1 MVPEGYFRIGPY
13 LDSEKDHAAF
23 TRADHAHERVQE
35 WLRQS
40 SSVPLYLTGDSG
52 SGKTSL
58 LNAFVIPA
66 FRQDGWTVPVV
77 RVGQDAEAALND
89 ALTAPQRQSFGS
101 ARELIEVATHR
112 CHDRLLIVLDQ
123 FEEFLILGTPEQQR
137 AFATMLADLN
147 KRPIE
152 GLKIL
157 LVVRSD
163 YQTALEEVGLPR
175 LLQGENFFQVGQFRE
190 EAARTFFRNSKLDL
204 KDEPLDRLLKSA
216 AELDDTPGMI
226 RPVTLN
232 VLGYVLQQR
241 GGAVAPSLDA
251 GMLVRG
257 YIAEAVENP
266 AIRSWVPPVL
276 EGLLTEQGTKRPRR
290 ETELATDA
298 KLRTAEVRA
307 VLHALAGAALARPL
321 EATQDVWELSHD
333 FVARAVSRYLGRR
346 RVALWRRAG
355 AYPAPT
361 LLALGVLT
369 GLAAFEWYRLA
380 PGQVRTEL
388 ADLGIFVATQEDG
401 LHARSTDAF
410 KPDKLAA
417 IGPQLRTLSVVSL
430 DLEHAGR
437 QPGTAQGA
445 DRASGPQ
452 PLQMALGYT
461 VHGFRSSFMDWV
473 AEVHPDRLMAA
484 ERALDHEIG
493 NRVQRAY
500 LRTNLLDQRRELAE
514 LWTAFLTHQNSSC
527 TP

>member
-1 MVPEGYFRIGPY
+1 MAATVELGSVISHGRFGLWQDLAPERLRHSSIQAGR
-13 LDSEKDHAAF
+13 LDSPCGAG
-23 TRADHAHERVQE
+23 RAE
-35 WLRQS
+35 
-40 SSVPLYLTGDSG
+40 
-52 SGKTSL
+52 
-58 LNAFVIPA
+58 
-66 FRQDGWTVPVV
+66 
-77 RVGQDAEAALND
+77 DAEAALND

-123 FEEFLILGTPEQQR
+123 FEEFLILGTPERQR

-321 EATQDVWELSHD
+321 EATQDVWEFSARLSSRPRCED
-333 FVARAVSRYLGRR
+333 RYLGRR
-346 RVALWRRAG
+346 RVPYGDVRGLILRQ
-355 AYPAPT
+355 T

-369 GLAAFEWYRLA
+369 GLAAFEWCPRA
-380 PGQVRTEL
+380 RPGQNRT
-388 ADLGIFVATQEDG
+388 G
-401 LHARSTDAF
+401 
-410 KPDKLAA
+410 
-417 IGPQLRTLSVVSL
+417 
-430 DLEHAGR
+430 
-437 QPGTAQGA
+437 
-445 DRASGPQ
+445 
-452 PLQMALGYT
+452 
-461 VHGFRSSFMDWV
+461 
-473 AEVHPDRLMAA
+473 
-484 ERALDHEIG
+484 
-493 NRVQRAY
+493 
-500 LRTNLLDQRRELAE
+500 
-514 LWTAFLTHQNSSC
+514 
-527 TP
+527 